1 MRRLPSPSK
10 ATCLSEAKLLKK
22 LQHRVAARS
31 RDLTPLAG
39 SACTKTGT
47 LSECSFST
55 RNSLSAKSSRFPAS
69 RCSGPPTGVS
79 AACLVSCL
87 VDICPTGDS
96 AQTTRATAAALR
108 LKREE
113 ERESVHSAVELA
125 ERQEV
130 HPLTGGD
137 MAGPCSTH
145 VVHAWDAS
153 FPELV
158 DCLVRDAGSDLDKR
172 YSVDIFGAEHLSGNT
187 EDVPESAPARN
198 HQASQMSQGGRV
210 DDPVATVQ
218 ALVQGAKEVLLV
230 LDKELTCFSRLWVL
244 TEAMMATAAN
254 KLRISTADPR
264 GYGSSMEDI
273 LRWESRID
281 AIDWSLAEASR
292 KSDERRI
299 RSFSERVWDLHGIG
313 NERLLAQLKVLL
325 RKEVNGQLLI
335 KAVEAGDSKAIHAAL
350 DRGASLEQR
359 DADGNTLEDL
369 ACFYNHQD
377 IEEML
382 FERRMRG
389 KAHKPLSMFFR
400 PEDLMENC
408 AEALPEVLLP
418 FMTQPNDGY
427 LEGGAD
433 DEDDEETW
441 RYLASFE
448 QDAVSSGA
456 TAVA

>member
-79 AACLVSCL
+79 AAFLVSCL

-254 KLRISTADPR
+254 KLRICTADPR

-335 KAVEAGDSKAIHAAL
+335 KDRQCPMQSFRCKTLVSLNFIRDWQAVEAGDSKAIHAAL
-350 DRGASLEQR
+350 DRGAS
-359 DADGNTLEDL
+359 A
-369 ACFYNHQD
+369 
-377 IEEML
+377 
-382 FERRMRG
+382 
-389 KAHKPLSMFFR
+389 
-400 PEDLMENC
+400 
-408 AEALPEVLLP
+408 AL
-418 FMTQPNDGY
+418 
-427 LEGGAD
+427 
-433 DEDDEETW
+433 
-441 RYLASFE
+441 
-448 QDAVSSGA
+448 
-456 TAVA
+456 